1 LLLTETET
9 ETENKRNEEKRVAI
23 YAMGHILNKRKTCS
37 RNFEKRKKM
46 ALDKEKAI
54 PIVPQV
60 SLLNE
65 LIQFSFFCSLPSFH
79 VQPTKK
85 PEHSLL
91 LLLLQKF
98 LIYFNSKAAL
108 IV

>member
-1 LLLTETET
+1 
-9 ETENKRNEEKRVAI
+9 
-23 YAMGHILNKRKTCS
+23 MGHILNKRKTCS